1 MTNHDKVLGRNQAV
15 RKMLEYD
22 TEIDRRPG
30 ARSLLL
36 GGWAKTNSEE
46 VHVPSRWEDELLMAL
61 ILEIASIP
69 RIAAPV
75 GGTFIDNTW
84 NRMEGYDS

>member
-1 MTNHDKVLGRNQAV
+1 MNHDKVLGRNQAV

-36 GGWAKTNSEE
+36 GGWAKTSSEE
-46 VHVPSRWEDELLMAL
+46 VPSRWEDELLMAL
-61 ILEIASIP
+61 ILETASIP
-69 RIAAPV
+69 IISLPV
-75 GGTFIDNTW
+75 GGTFIDNSW

>member
-1 MTNHDKVLGRNQAV
+1 MNNDKVLGKNQAV
-15 RKMLEYD
+15 RKMLEYN

-36 GGWAKTNSEE
+36 GGWAKTNSQE
-46 VHVPSRWEDELLMAL
+46 VNVPSRWEDELLMAL
-61 ILEIASIP
+61 ILETASIP
-69 RIAAPV
+69 IISLPV

-84 NRMEGYDS
+84 KLLDRYDS